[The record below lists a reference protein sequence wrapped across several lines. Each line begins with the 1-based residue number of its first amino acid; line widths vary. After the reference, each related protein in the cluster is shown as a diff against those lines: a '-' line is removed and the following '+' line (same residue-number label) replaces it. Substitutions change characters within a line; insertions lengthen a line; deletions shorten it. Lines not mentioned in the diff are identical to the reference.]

1 MPLPTSGEIKVSQI
15 NTELS
20 RASNTANSNFA
31 GGTTPQTGSLF
42 KLGEAGGVNQTAPH
56 AMSEFYGYGL
66 SPFFSHISGAI
77 NIGSQDGYEDLA
89 CDTGGVFNDQPITF
103 QDKTYGDG
111 NEADSIWQIDVPS
124 NYMSSPGYGSISATL
139 ISGLI
144 DDFRLYYSA
153 NSTGPWTLAS
163 SGFSTYRNFSYNTGN
178 SSSINYVRI
187 QIGKDGGDED
197 TLYTANIELV
207 YSFNECV

>member
-77 NIGSQDGYEDLA
+77 NIGSQDGYVDQA
-89 CDTGGVFNDQPITF
+89 CSTSGVVNDQSITF

-111 NEADSIWQIDVPS
+111 NDSDSRWQIDVPS
-124 NYMSSPGYGSISATL
+124 NYIATAGYGYIEARL

-153 NSTGPWTLAS
+153 NSTGPWTLALSGS
-163 SGFSTYRNFSYNTGN
+163 STFRYFGYNTGN

-187 QIGKDGGDED
+187 EISKDGGNEN
-197 TLYTANIELV
+197 TLYTADIELA
-207 YSFNECV
+207 YSFDVCV